1 MSGGHA
7 PGTDNKLIALMIAL
21 IALSLAFA
29 ENFGG
34 DARTRALAYNIE
46 ASNLWNFFQA
56 KTIRQTVLRGQAEEM
71 ETILPG
77 INDAAVKEAATK
89 RVEAWKTTAQ
99 RYETEPE
106 TNEGRRELVAR
117 AKEAEKQRDY
127 FMAKHEKMEIA
138 AAILQI
144 AIVLASA
151 MIITGITPLGWIA
164 AGLGV
169 AGSAIVIVGKQAP
182 TTPLLSLV
190 GLG

>member
-56 KTIRQTVLRGQAEEM
+56 KTIRQTVLRAQAEEM

-77 INDAAVKEAATK
+77 INEPAIKDAAAK
-89 RVEAWKTTAQ
+89 RVETWKATAQ

-117 AKEAEKQRDY
+117 AKEAEKKRDY
-127 FMAKHEKMEIA
+127 YMAKHEKMELA
-138 AAILQI
+138 AASLQI

-151 MIITGITPLGWIA
+151 MIITGIAPLAWIA
-164 AGLGV
+164 AALGV
-169 AGSAIVIVGKQAP
+169 AGSVIVIVGKQAP
-182 TTPLLSLV
+182 TYNFLALV

>member
-1 MSGGHA
+1 
-7 PGTDNKLIALMIAL
+7 MIAL
-21 IALSLAFA
+21 IALALAFA

-56 KTIRQTVLRGQAEEM
+56 KTIRQTVLRAQAEEM

-77 INDAAVKEAATK
+77 INEPAIKDAATK
-89 RVEAWKTTAQ
+89 RVETWKATAQ

-117 AKEAEKQRDY
+117 AKEAEKKRDY
-127 FMAKHEKMEIA
+127 YMAKHEKMELA

-151 MIITGITPLGWIA
+151 MIITGIAPLAWIA
-164 AGLGV
+164 AALGV
-169 AGSAIVIVGKQAP
+169 AGSAIVIIGKQAP
-182 TTPLLSLV
+182 TYNFLALV